1 MEFKYFNTYDKFDI
15 WRKSNNIGREKL
27 ELFHDFVI
35 SLDTLIETTYLGS
48 EVIDDDEKVREH
60 FEWCWNRVIDN
71 FDKEKIHFKRRGTHY
86 SYFFSFFLKAFYD
99 KDLTYSETREHFE
112 GLFNIMSDKSD
123 IHLELL
129 LDLYK
134 ILELNFKK

>member
-35 SLDTLIETTYLGS
+35 SLDTLIEDTYLGAD
-48 EVIDDDEKVREH
+48 VVNTDKKIKEH
-60 FEWCWNRVIDN
+60 FTWCWNRVIDN
-71 FDKEKIHFKRRGTHY
+71 FEKEKIYFKRRGTHFV
-86 SYFFSFFLKAFYD
+86 YFHSFFTAAFYEKELD
-99 KDLTYSETREHFE
+99 FSETQEHFND
-112 GLFNIMSDKSD
+112 LFNIMKDKSD
-123 IHLELL
+123 INLELL

>member
-48 EVIDDDEKVREH
+48 EVIDDDEKVRDH
-60 FEWCWNRVIDN
+60 FDWCWNKVIDN
-71 FDKEKIHFKRRGTHY
+71 FDKEKIFFKRRGTHY
-86 SYFFSFFLKAFYD
+86 AYFFSFFQGAFYD
-99 KDLTYSETREHFE
+99 KDLTYSESKSHFE
-112 GLFNIMSDKSD
+112 NMFDIMTEKSD
-123 IHLELL
+123 IYLELL